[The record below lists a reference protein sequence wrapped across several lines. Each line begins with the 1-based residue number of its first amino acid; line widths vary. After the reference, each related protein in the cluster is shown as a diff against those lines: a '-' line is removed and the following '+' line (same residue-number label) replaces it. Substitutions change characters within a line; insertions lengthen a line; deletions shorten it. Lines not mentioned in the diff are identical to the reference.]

1 MTKTNL
7 VKSLLMGAA
16 AVGLATTASAQNV
29 QMSAD
34 KKAVAYTPSS
44 FASARSSGLDF
55 KMSKSQ
61 MDNAKSRMPMIK
73 DVSQL
78 PNVGVLSKSDASRS
92 GSGVGS
98 GFSSQALGAF
108 GGFPFSS
115 RSVAQAPNSNKNA
128 YPVDTAPYQQTG
140 KLFMDFGGS
149 FFVCSGSVLQSGL
162 VLTAAHCVHEF
173 GSAEFGFA
181 DRVFFLPAL
190 HNDVVPYG
198 VWTAQTIVIPET
210 YFDGTDRCLPGATGV
225 VCENDIAILVMN
237 SRVNENEVEEE
248 VGDVVGRYSTFANDR
263 GYTALGGDGDL
274 AAHITQISY
283 PSAGYTGERM
293 IQAESIAVQDA
304 PFALGPDTDYNQVIM
319 GSNMTG
325 GSSGGPWIHNFGKS
339 DGYAG
344 TAPVDSQGNRVAAV
358 TSWGF
363 TNDSIKIQGASRFGH
378 NTAYPK
384 GGPTNIKSLID
395 LGCSLGE
402 TKC

>member
-1 MTKTNL
+1 MKKTTL
-7 VKSLLMGAA
+7 VKSLLLGAA
-16 AVGLATTASAQNV
+16 TVGLATTASAQNV

-44 FASARSSGLDF
+44 FASARSAGLDF

-61 MDNAKSRMPMIK
+61 MDNAKSRLPVIT
-73 DVSQL
+73 DASQL
-78 PNVGVLSKSDASRS
+78 PNVGMLRKSDASLS

-98 GFSSQALGAF
+98 GFSSQAFGAF
-108 GGFPFSS
+108 GGFPFTS

-162 VLTAAHCVHEF
+162 VLTAAHCVHDF

-190 HNDVVPYG
+190 HNDVVPFG
-198 VWTAQTIVIPET
+198 VWTAQSIVIH
-210 YFDGTDRCLPGATGV
+210 
-225 VCENDIAILVMN
+225 
-237 SRVNENEVEEE
+237 EVEEE
-248 VGDVVGRYSTFANDR
+248 VGDVVGRYSTYINDR
-263 GYTALGGDGDL
+263 GYTALGGNGDL
-274 AAHITQISY
+274 AAHLTQISY

-325 GSSGGPWIHNFGKS
+325 CFTFW
-339 DGYAG
+339 
-344 TAPVDSQGNRVAAV
+344 SQHC
-358 TSWGF
+358 
-363 TNDSIKIQGASRFGH
+363 I
-378 NTAYPK
+378 PK
-384 GGPTNIKSLID
+384 RWTD
-395 LGCSLGE
+395 
-402 TKC
+402 